1 MFSYA
6 FFLFRQYNVFAIFL
20 FFFIQTMNCNKL
32 SVIAF
37 NKDSCVYKN
46 FRNYL
51 KTLKVLRFMDYD
63 ADIKSSILTAIR

>member
-1 MFSYA
+1 
-6 FFLFRQYNVFAIFL
+6 
-20 FFFIQTMNCNKL
+20 MNCNKL